1 MEVTISFR
9 TDKPEKSGYYIGCKT
24 LLDEKKPYFMSVLFY
39 NAETQRWNDIE
50 GDGRTAMD
58 IDAWAEVPEVLE

>member
-1 MEVTISFR
+1 MEFR
-9 TDKPEKSGYYIGCKT
+9 TDSPQKSGYYVGLMF
-24 LLDEKKPYFMSVLFY
+24 LLDERKPYFMSILFF

-58 IDAWAEVPEVLE
+58 IDAWAEVPEVER